1 MHPIYLCSMG
11 ANIAPES
18 NFAAAQESISE
29 LGKAYYSRAIY
40 TQPVNMCSE
49 HDFLNALFLIVS
61 PLDSIALKKRFN
73 AIEISLGRDRDDPQS
88 STKDRPMDIDI
99 LGELNSE
106 QVWQEVPDYLQEVIP
121 NLKPIADELV
131 QTQGALHD

>member
-1 MHPIYLCSMG
+1 MG

-18 NFAAAQESISE
+18 NFAAARELILK

-40 TQPVNMCSE
+40 TQPVDMRSE

-61 PLDSIALKKRFN
+61 PLDSVALKEHFN
-73 AIEISLGRDRDDPQS
+73 AIEISLGRDRDDPLS
-88 STKDRPMDIDI
+88 SKKDRPMDIDI
-99 LGELNSE
+99 LGELSSDL
-106 QVWQEVPDYLQEVIP
+106 VWQEVPDYLQEVVP
-121 NLKPIADELV
+121 NLKPIADKLV